1 MAEFNINTN
10 EFKHKITIERYQK
23 IKDEDNRLIEV
34 WTNLC
39 SARAKV
45 LWTRGSEYIE
55 SYGTN
60 SEIEATFYIRFN
72 YKEITPKDRVI
83 YKDKAYD
90 IIYVNN
96 VQEANKYYE
105 IKAKKV
111 N

>member
-1 MAEFNINTN
+1 MAEFNVDVS
-10 EFKHKITIERYQK
+10 EFKYPITIERYSK
-23 IKDEDNRLIEV
+23 FKDEDNILRED
-34 WTNLC
+34 WSKLC
-39 SARAKV
+39 SARAKI
-45 LWTRGSEYIE
+45 LWTRGNEYIE

-72 YKEITPKDRVI
+72 YKEITPKDRII
-83 YKDKAYD
+83 YKNKSYD